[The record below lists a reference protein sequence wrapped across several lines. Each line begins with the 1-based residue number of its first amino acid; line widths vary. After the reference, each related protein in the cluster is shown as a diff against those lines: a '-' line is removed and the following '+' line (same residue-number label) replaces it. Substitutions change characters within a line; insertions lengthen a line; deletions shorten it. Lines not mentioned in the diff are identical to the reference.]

1 MTRRELDEILFRWPG
16 ILRGVI
22 ARGADDWA
30 IGFAKSIA
38 KQGKRASWTP
48 SARQAAIMRRLVAE
62 HETATDP
69 ELIED

>member
-16 ILRGVI
+16 LLRTLI
-22 ARGADDWA
+22 AKGADDWA

-38 KQGKRASWTP
+38 KQGKRANWTP
-48 SARQAAIMRRLVAE
+48 SARQAVIMRRLVAE
-62 HETATDP
+62 HGTAIEP